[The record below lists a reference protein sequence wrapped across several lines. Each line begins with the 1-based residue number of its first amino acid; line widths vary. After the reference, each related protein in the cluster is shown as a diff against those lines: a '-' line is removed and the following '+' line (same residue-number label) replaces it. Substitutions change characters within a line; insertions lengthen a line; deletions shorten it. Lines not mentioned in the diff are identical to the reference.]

1 MKTAGHGLKAVAAI
15 SRKSV
20 SLVGFA
26 FVDDT
31 DIIDGAEDV
40 NTSGERILARFQS
53 AMDCWCG
60 VLCATGGLIAPEKS
74 VFYLIDFQWTG
85 TDYTYRNVTNMPGN
99 ITLLD
104 KNGERV
110 PLNRYEVSTAEQYLG
125 V

>member
-1 MKTAGHGLKAVAAI
+1 MTWALISSKMFQVMKTAGHGLKAVTAI

-53 AMDCWCG
+53 AMDRWCG
-60 VLCATGGLIAPEKS
+60 VLRATGGLIAPENPFS
-74 VFYLIDFQWTG
+74 I
-85 TDYTYRNVTNMPGN
+85 
-99 ITLLD
+99 
-104 KNGERV
+104 
-110 PLNRYEVSTAEQYLG
+110 
-125 V
+125 